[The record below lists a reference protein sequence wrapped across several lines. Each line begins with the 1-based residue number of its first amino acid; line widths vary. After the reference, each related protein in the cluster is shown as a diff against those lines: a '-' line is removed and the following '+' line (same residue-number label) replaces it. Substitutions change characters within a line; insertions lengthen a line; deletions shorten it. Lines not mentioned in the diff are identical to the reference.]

1 MPKSLSLQDVQL
13 RFSSKFPDKT
23 VLKFTKNYEP
33 VTIQC
38 PLHGEVVASSFHS
51 SIHSK
56 HGCPQCAEV
65 SRQTSGGVNVYDHER
80 SERLRFPTIRTAAI
94 NLGVTPSTISRYM
107 QGGKYFGKLIEGRYE
122 ILEPADTI

>member
-1 MPKSLSLQDVQL
+1 MSISYQQAKERFCSK
-13 RFSSKFPDKT
+13 FSSLDLLEFYGMRKPIK
-23 VLKFTKNYEP
+23 
-33 VTIQC
+33 ISC
-38 PLHGEVVASSFHS
+38 PLHGEVVATSFHS

-56 HGCPQCAEV
+56 HGCPKCAEV

-80 SERLRFPTIRTAAI
+80 SEHLRFPTIRTAAI